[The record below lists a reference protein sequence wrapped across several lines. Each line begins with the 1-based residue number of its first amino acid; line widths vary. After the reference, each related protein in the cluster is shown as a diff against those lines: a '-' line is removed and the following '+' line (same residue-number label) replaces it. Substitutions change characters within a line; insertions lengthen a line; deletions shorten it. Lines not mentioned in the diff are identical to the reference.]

1 MKNYGRQILR
11 KWNIFR
17 VFFFILSFCLC
28 AGNLILTPQAA
39 NSATASTVRLSKTEG
54 TVEVSDSTGKA
65 AVYLQ
70 NMRLA
75 NGDHTVTGERSY
87 AWLSLDDTK
96 VIKEDAVSNVEVRK
110 RGQKME
116 VLVNSGSVFFNITE
130 PLKEDE
136 NLNIRTST
144 MVMGV
149 RGTCGV
155 IKGVSNGVTCLQ
167 LLTGHL
173 ECIVTNPNTGDTKT
187 ISLDAGDE
195 AYFYA
200 DITNQSGVANIV
212 IERLVPENINGFV
225 LMELVGDQDLI
236 NKIREESGLD
246 FSAYTIDDA
255 RARLRRDQD
264 ETAAKNHQPL
274 TINNRRINN
283 GIKDPVWEKD
293 KEPQTDTTSSDDSDG
308 SGSNPTKSRV
318 VRLTMKVTAQEVQ
331 DYLNDPEVDQVIL
344 MPNQDTSQ
352 NTLDVD
358 IDLNVPEGKTLTTQ
372 QGVYVD
378 VRDGSS
384 ATVNGTANLS
394 DTLTNNGE
402 IWVNS
407 SNTLR
412 VDADVNNYGSFVN
425 TESGRTIV
433 RGKFIGFGD
442 GALENRG
449 RFEGTVSG
457 EGMFFQNQGTMR
469 GELMGVFRYMELT
482 GGTLTGNVNAVITE
496 LFGLEGGAVSGTVGL
511 AGDTASFKLTGGEI
525 TASSENAALTIEAG
539 DLSNVYLDGATVTNN
554 GRGLA
559 FKYGGSG
566 TLNYSGGT
574 VFRTRLDDL
583 VVEPAIAW
591 WDPVTN
597 GSYYELQ
604 EAPGYNI
611 TFVKDDVFSEL
622 SILVNGTAA
631 AGGKAKAMPGD
642 TVELVFENTAS
653 DKAFSINYY
662 AEDASGTL
670 IPDIAG
676 DGVIE
681 PGANLT
687 RSFTMGDSDLTM
699 TIEGSLLYMVEID
712 RASTA
717 FRDRPED
724 QYTLGGEHQLTGY
737 FAEGEP
743 VEVTLTA
750 DAAETGNF
758 IFEARNADG
767 KLFSSGTDY
776 SYGTFPVSGGATVEF
791 RFDMPAGSVSVTGEA
806 FNEDTTVVHLES
818 STVVLDEIIDVVN
831 SMSMGSLIIRAGVGS
846 DSFTIETGD
855 EMMIGSDTGVIISE
869 GVTLNLKG
877 TIGDSGNLRNNGVIS
892 VGQDGLLLVSNVVT
906 NNGDITIETGG
917 TFTVEPPDGRVT
929 NASGATFTNKGT
941 ETHIGNEFQNDG
953 TISNMT
959 GATMYVDSDG
969 LLTNDGTFNNEGTVT
984 NNGRIQG
991 SGTFINVSP
1000 NTFNNYGTFV
1010 LGEGGVFVNGDG
1022 AGKDGVANNF
1032 ADGVILN
1039 SGTMVNN
1046 DGSIFR
1052 NYGSF
1057 VEGTAGA
1064 VSPEL
1069 TEDSVPVV
1077 RYGSDCIPEGAVGG
1091 ACGDTLFWYFEELEE
1106 EEAEKLRR
1114 FTEGHNA
1121 SASDAERAEDDAS
1134 VSYILH
1140 ITGSGAMDDFTLEGG
1155 NSTAPWF
1162 EELDGAIRAVKIDEG
1177 LTQIGKNAFY
1187 GIRTLA
1193 YVSFAGTEEEWKGV
1207 KNRNGNEALD
1217 KAVLLFGGDDD
1228 LVFGDP
1234 LLAEDEEVKWTE
1246 PEAKPAAGKA
1256 TASDAEK
1263 EEQKEQGGPEQE
1275 VPEQEVPRKEEPEKE
1290 EPEAPWNGKQE
1301 EA

>member
-1 MKNYGRQILR
+1 MVKPGR
-11 KWNIFR
+11 
-17 VFFFILSFCLC
+17 
-28 AGNLILTPQAA
+28 
-39 NSATASTVRLSKTEG
+39 
-54 TVEVSDSTGKA
+54 
-65 AVYLQ
+65 
-70 NMRLA
+70 
-75 NGDHTVTGERSY
+75 H
-87 AWLSLDDTK
+87 K
-96 VIKEDAVSNVEVRK
+96 VIKEDAVSDVEVRK

-200 DITNQSGVANIV
+200 DITGQPGTANIV
-212 IERLVPENINGFV
+212 IEKLVQENINGFV

-246 FSAYTIDDA
+246 FSGYTFDDA
-255 RARLRRDQD
+255 RERLRRDQD
-264 ETAAKNHQPL
+264 ETAGKNHQPL
-274 TINNRRINN
+274 TINNKKRNN

-308 SGSNPTKSRV
+308 SGSNPSKSRV

-331 DYLNDPEVDQVIL
+331 NYLNDPEVDQVIL
-344 MPNQDTSQ
+344 MPNEDTSQ

-433 RGKFIGFGD
+433 RGKFIGFRD

-469 GELMGVFRYMELT
+469 GELMGVFQYMELT
-482 GGTLTGNVNAVITE
+482 GGTLTGNVNADITE
-496 LFGLEGGAVSGTVGL
+496 LFHLEGGTVNGIVGL
-511 AGDTASFKLTGGEI
+511 VGDTASFKLISGEI
-525 TASSENAALTIEAG
+525 TASTEYAALTIEAG
-539 DLSNVYLDGATVTNN
+539 DLSNVYLDGATVTND
-554 GRGLA
+554 GSGLA
-559 FKYGGSG
+559 FKYGGGG

-574 VFRTRLDDL
+574 VFRTRSDDL

-591 WDPVTN
+591 WEPVRN

-604 EAPGYNI
+604 EVQGNTI
-611 TFVKDDVFSEL
+611 TFIKDDVLSEL
-622 SILVNGTAA
+622 SILVNGTEVT
-631 AGGKAKAMPGD
+631 GGKAKAMPGD
-642 TVELVFENTAS
+642 TVEMVFENTAS
-653 DKAFSINYY
+653 DKAFSILY
-662 AEDASGTL
+662 ETRDAGGTL

-676 DGVIE
+676 EDVIE

-687 RSFTMGDSDLTM
+687 SSFTMGDSDLT
-699 TIEGSLLYMVEID
+699 IDVRGSVLYMAEID
-712 RASTA
+712 PNSLA
-717 FRDRPED
+717 FRDREF
-724 QYTLGGEHQLTGY
+724 TLGGVQQMSAY
-737 FAEGEP
+737 FAEGD
-743 VEVTLTA
+743 EVQITLTA
-750 DAAETGNF
+750 AAGEDSN
-758 IFEARNADG
+758 INLEARNAEG
-767 KLFSSGTDY
+767 KLFKDSGGGY
-776 SYGTFPVSGGATVEF
+776 SYSKFEVRGGAPASLEF
-791 RFDMPAGSVSVTGEA
+791 SFYMPAGKVSIIGA
-806 FNEDTTVVHLES
+806 QYDTSTYVVHLEP
-818 STVVLDEIIDVVN
+818 TTDVLNEIVSFVN
-831 SMSMGSLIIRAGVGS
+831 GMGDGLLIIRSGVES
-846 DSFTIETGD
+846 DSFRIEAGD
-855 EMMIGSDTGVIISE
+855 EMMIDSDTSVTIEE
-869 GVTLNLKG
+869 GVTLTLAG
-877 TIGDSGNLRNNGVIS
+877 TIGDSGSLKNNGVID
-892 VGQDGLLLVSNVVT
+892 VVADGFLLVPNYFT
-906 NNGDITIETGG
+906 NNGEIKIETGG
-917 TFTVEPPDGRVT
+917 FFTLEPGGT
-929 NASGATFTNKGT
+929 LNNASGATFTNYGV
-941 ETHIGNEFQNDG
+941 ETHVGGDFTNAG

-959 GATMYVDSDG
+959 GATMFVDSDG
-969 LLTNDGTFNNEGTVT
+969 VLTNDGTFNNEGTVT
-984 NNGRIQG
+984 NNGRIEG

-1057 VEGTAGA
+1057 VEGTADA

-1114 FTEGHNA
+1114 FTEGHTA

-1207 KNRNGNEALD
+1207 KAGNGNEALD

-1228 LVFGDP
+1228 LVLGDP

-1275 VPEQEVPRKEEPEKE
+1275 VPEQEVPRKEEPEQE
-1290 EPEAPWNGKQE
+1290 EPEAPWNGKQKE
-1301 EA
+1301 EE